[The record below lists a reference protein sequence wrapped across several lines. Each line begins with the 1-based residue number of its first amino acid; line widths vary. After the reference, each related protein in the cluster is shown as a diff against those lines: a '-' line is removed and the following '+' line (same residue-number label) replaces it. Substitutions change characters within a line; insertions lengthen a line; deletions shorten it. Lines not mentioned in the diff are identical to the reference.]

1 MKPYFFFDFIIF
13 KIFLFHNFFTYFS
26 IIGTGKGTEGEIG
39 SCKIDDAKNSCLN
52 NIMIFENTNGDI
64 YLSENDPIIIFGTTF
79 SNNYQRAFY
88 AISFTPNKFIIE
100 KDDDIYVPFF
110 IKNINQSQ
118 NKEIHNGNLCI
129 LKKNNNY
136 IIYLFGTG
144 DFYIELLKINQYE
157 NDFTLVSPNDLLKD
171 ENKVIKGIT
180 SLFYIIN
187 NQFLIY
193 GTVTMNRNNTSD
205 YFISLYGYKSPYGES
220 GNMLNFKYENKSKI
234 EYDDIKGE
242 YLSCFIFNYCI
253 SCFYLS
259 KDNNYTIILAQIY
272 LNAYNDILKFY
283 NKEKIIVGSPSDP
296 DDNNFYFIKAIFLG
310 MKNCIYMYY
319 SGDSN
324 DVPTFL
330 FKEIDETNFI
340 LNDTYSNF
348 PIIYLNEKYEFN
360 NDIKYNDISFSNHN
374 QIYFVST
381 SKNKETIIIAYLY
394 FYSTSNEEEKNN
406 LVIRY
411 YTLELKKYY
420 NMKVFHGL
428 KTAILNPSNEKYLSL
443 GFDFNYLD
451 NSSNGDEMIS
461 NAGFILFS
469 YPNISFPKE
478 FDFIEYAFNNN
489 KNYIILDLMENVKIE
504 NNIFGY
510 KISSILAGY
519 DDFIKGVK
527 YFLVKSGKILDEY
540 YIYQNDSL
548 VKIVIEAIN
557 KNVLS
562 FDYSLIIKPSDDIN
576 EINEYCD
583 EINDVYGDKNDN
595 NSYSFKYKNSVTNSY
610 EFYINQNLETIC
622 NDTNCI
628 LCLRNDINYCIVC
641 KGNYT
646 FIIGDEYMYKKK
658 KICEEV
664 PDEINNTDNFSHDNI
679 ILNDTKIDELTNSKQ
694 FNSDILTY
702 NKEIANDIKT
712 DKLSNDKYLLTDYE
726 SSNTNL
732 KKTNE
737 MANKIET
744 DSNNNEN
751 EMLTDSNTV
760 NTEANTFKTEELY
773 NKKNYSDIF
782 KDELTNIKEV
792 KSEVITNEI
801 SNENNMINDSV
812 NSLSYNFY
820 SDEQSYEFNIN
831 DELSENKKITDM
843 NSFEASTDIYKEKI
857 SNTIEISINS
867 DTSENVILSDYD
879 STSNKNIIN
888 TEKLSYLNNISSDN
902 FLTNKYNILITDIL
916 TNNNKISIEELIN
929 GKFKDINLSNE
940 QLKKIY
946 EDIKKYIIEKYNGNN
961 TIINTNNVKIQIS
974 SMDAQKYSEELSNID
989 LGECGEILKD
999 KYCKKENDS
1008 LIMLK
1013 FDIKQEN
1020 ETSTYV
1026 QYEIYEPLSKIFLEL
1041 DECSKNKIS
1050 IDVPIELDPEIEGLY
1065 KWLLESGYN
1074 LFDPNDTFYNDI
1086 CAAYTTQNNTDILL
1100 YDRRM
1105 DIYQL
1110 TVNISLCQKG
1120 CDFESYN
1127 TLTKKAKCDCFI
1139 QENQINTDMSD
1150 LKFDRNEMIEQ
1161 FYETIENSNFRV
1173 LKCYKLVF
1181 NFSLFKKNIGC
1192 IFMTILIFLFE
1203 ILLILHLIIGSKKV
1217 NEFIQIIIKNKYFP
1231 KDNNTSKSNLNKQI
1245 IKFENKNKYSQKYNN
1260 TNNNEI
1266 KSKKSLNRKILKE
1279 NKKSPIKKSRRKSVT
1294 YENILQLGKI
1304 RNITKKQTYLNIRT
1318 KMKMKGAPPKR
1329 RNSIKER
1336 HKKNE
1341 EVNLDS
1347 QITKLSFKKS
1357 SDIPNSQDNMI
1368 NLNEKN
1374 KSKLFIERKEKNK
1387 KSKKKELYIYK
1398 EYNDD
1403 KELKSISKR
1412 RRSTMIFSPKKQI
1425 HKICKEKDL
1434 ENYKNNKKKKSSDK
1448 KDKLKEEFNKLN
1460 TSELNN
1466 LEYEKA
1472 ILLDKRTYLQY
1483 YFSLLKKKH
1492 LILFTFLPTNDYN
1505 VMSLKI
1511 SLFLVSFSLYLNIN
1525 AFFFNDDTMHKIYE
1539 ENGVFNI
1546 IAQIPQILYSSIISS
1561 IINMILKALSLSE
1574 KDILK
1579 IKDEK
1584 GMVSTVKKSKKIEKC
1599 IRIKFVFFFLISLL
1613 LMSFFWYFI
1622 SCFCAVYSNTQ
1633 AILFKDTLISF
1644 TISMLYPIGIN
1655 LIPGMFRI
1663 PSLRAKKKDKK
1674 CMYSFSKIIA
1684 LI

>member
-1 MKPYFFFDFIIF
+1 MKQYFFFDFIIF

-26 IIGTGKGTEGEIG
+26 IIGTGKGTEDEIG
-39 SCKIDDAKNSCLN
+39 SCKLDDAKNSCLN
-52 NIMIFENTNGDI
+52 NIIIFKNTNGDI

-88 AISFTPNKFIIE
+88 AISFTQEKFIIE
-100 KDDDIYVPFF
+100 KDDGIYVPFF
-110 IKNINQSQ
+110 IKNISQSQ
-118 NKEIHNGNLCI
+118 NKEIYNGNICI

-136 IIYLFGTG
+136 IIYLFGTD

-171 ENKVIKGIT
+171 ENKVIKGI
-180 SLFYIIN
+180 SYLFNGIN
-187 NQFLIY
+187 NKFLIY
-193 GTVTMNRNNTSD
+193 ATVTMNRNNISD
-205 YFISLYGYKSPYGES
+205 YFISFYGYKFPYGES
-220 GNMLNFKYENKSKI
+220 GNRLNFIYENKTKI

-242 YLSCFIFNYCI
+242 YLSCFVFNYCI

-259 KDNNYTIILAQIY
+259 KDNNYTIILAQIFHSA
-272 LNAYNDILKFY
+272 NNEILKFY
-283 NKEKIIVGSPSDP
+283 KKEKIIVGSPSDP
-296 DDNNFYFIKAIFLG
+296 DDNNFYFIKAILLG
-310 MKNCIYMYY
+310 NKNCIYMYY

-330 FKEIDETNFI
+330 FKEINETNFI
-340 LNDTYSNF
+340 LNDKYSNF
-348 PIIYLNEKYEFN
+348 PAVYLNEKYEFN
-360 NDIKYNDISFSNHN
+360 NDIKYNDISFSDHN
-374 QIYFVST
+374 QIYFVSC
-381 SKNKETIIIAYLY
+381 SKNKETIIVAYLY
-394 FYSTSNEEEKNN
+394 FYSTSNEGEKNK

-428 KTAILNPSNEKYLSL
+428 KTAILSPSIGKYLSL

-451 NSSNGDEMIS
+451 NSSNGDDKIS

-469 YPNISFPKE
+469 YPNISISFPKE

-489 KNYIILDLMENVKIE
+489 KNYIIFDLENARIE

-510 KISSILAGY
+510 KISSIYADYYELE
-519 DDFIKGVK
+519 GVK
-527 YFLVKSGKILDEY
+527 
-540 YIYQNDSL
+540 IYQNDSL
-548 VKIVIEAIN
+548 VKIVIEAIDETAFPFT
-557 KNVLS
+557 LG
-562 FDYSLIIKPSDDIN
+562 LIIKPPDDIN

-583 EINDVYGDKNDN
+583 EINDFYGDKNDK
-595 NSYSFKYKNSVTNSY
+595 NSYSFVLKYSVFNIFY
-610 EFYINQNLETIC
+610 FYINENLETIC

-628 LCLRNDINYCIVC
+628 LCLRDDINYCIVC

-679 ILNDTKIDELTNSKQ
+679 ILSDTKIDELTNSKQ
-694 FNSDILTY
+694 FKSDILTY
-702 NKEIANDIKT
+702 NKEITNDIKT

-726 SSNTNL
+726 SSNTKL

-737 MANKIET
+737 IANKIET

-751 EMLTDSNTV
+751 EMLTDSNTETYTV
-760 NTEANTFKTEELY
+760 NTEANNFNTEELY
-773 NKKNYSDIF
+773 NKKNYSDIY

-792 KSEVITNEI
+792 KSEVIKNEI
-801 SNENNMINDSV
+801 SNEKNMINDSI
-812 NSLSYNFY
+812 NNLSYNFY
-820 SDEQSYEFNIN
+820 SDELSYEFNN
-831 DELSENKKITDM
+831 DGLSENKKITDM
-843 NSFEASTDIYKEKI
+843 NSFETSTDIYKEKI

-867 DTSENVILSDYD
+867 DTNKNVIISDFD
-879 STSNKNIIN
+879 SSSNKNIIN
-888 TEKLSYLNNISSDN
+888 TEKLSYINNISSDN

-974 SMDAQKYSEELSNID
+974 SIDAQKYSEALSNID
-989 LGECGEILKD
+989 LGECGEILKE
-999 KYCKKENDS
+999 KYCKTENDS

-1013 FDIKQEN
+1013 FDIKPEN

-1041 DECSKNKIS
+1041 EECSKNKIS
-1050 IDVPIELDPEIEGLY
+1050 IEVPIELDPEIEGLY
-1065 KWLLESGYN
+1065 KWLLAFGYN
-1074 LFDPNDTFYNDI
+1074 LFDPNDSFYNDI

-1100 YDRRM
+1100 HDRRM

-1110 TVNISLCQKG
+1110 TVNITLCQKG
-1120 CDFESYN
+1120 CDFQSYN

-1150 LKFDRNEMIEQ
+1150 LKFDRNDMIEQ

-1192 IFMTILIFLFE
+1192 IFMTILIILFE
-1203 ILLILHLIIGSKKV
+1203 ILLIFYLIIGSKKV

-1231 KDNNTSKSNLNKQI
+1231 KENNSSKRNLNKQI

-1260 TNNNEI
+1260 NNNNEI
-1266 KSKKSLNRKILKE
+1266 KSKKNLKRKILKE
-1279 NKKSPIKKSRRKSVT
+1279 NNKSQIKNNIRKSVS
-1294 YENILQLGKI
+1294 YEKNLHLGNII
-1304 RNITKKQTYLNIRT
+1304 NITKKQTCFNINR
-1318 KMKMKGAPPKR
+1318 KMKVKGAPPKR

-1336 HKKNE
+1336 KKKNE

-1347 QITKLSFKKS
+1347 QITKLSFKKI
-1357 SDIPNSQDNMI
+1357 SDIPSSQDNMI

-1374 KSKLFIERKEKNK
+1374 NSKLFIEIKEKK
-1387 KSKKKELYIYK
+1387 KNSKKKEFEIYK
-1398 EYNDD
+1398 EYNSNI
-1403 KELKSISKR
+1403 ELKSISKR
-1412 RRSTMIFSPKKQI
+1412 RRSTMIFSPRKQI
-1425 HKICKEKDL
+1425 HKIYKEKDL
-1434 ENYKNNKKKKSSDK
+1434 DTYKNNKKKKSSDK
-1448 KDKLKEEFNKLN
+1448 KDKLKEEFNNLN
-1460 TSELNN
+1460 TAELNN

-1472 ILLDKRTYLQY
+1472 ILLDKRTYLEY

-1505 VMSLKI
+1505 LMSLKI

-1546 IAQIPQILYSSIISS
+1546 IAQIPQILYSTLISY

-1574 KDILK
+1574 KNILK

-1584 GMVSTVKKSKKIEKC
+1584 GMVRTVKKSKKIEKC
-1599 IRIKFVFFFLISLL
+1599 IKIKFLFFFLISLI

-1622 SCFCAVYSNTQ
+1622 SCFCAVYNNTQ

-1644 TISMLYPIGIN
+1644 AISMLYPIGIN
-1655 LIPGMFRI
+1655 LIPGIFRI

-1674 CMYSFSKIIA
+1674 SIYSFSKIIA